1 MQEVIQV
8 NVLSRDDDE
17 EIKIYELESLINTA
31 GGKPVAFVSQV
42 VTKVNPRFY
51 IGKGKLEE
59 IRELAEN
66 LEVKTVIF
74 DVELSPSQLYNLEE
88 ELKLKVV
95 DWTSLILDIFAQ
107 RAHTREARLK
117 IKLAQ
122 LKYQLPR
129 INKWFSYLSR
139 QAGGIGTRGPGETML
154 ETDRRAIVRDIK
166 SLEKSLKDI
175 EKTKVTNRKSR
186 ESSFNISLVGYTNAG
201 KSTILNG
208 MMNLFGSEKFV
219 YSDDLLFAT
228 LDTSTRR
235 LDFSNTKVTLTDT
248 VGFIDNL
255 SKELNDSFLTTLE
268 EIKFADMLLIVI
280 NSSSNIEGQI
290 KTIENSLDEINLE
303 GKEII
308 YVFNKIDLV
317 DDLTAVN
324 LYKRDYERIFISAH
338 EDKDLIRLKD
348 EIVKVIKEDYTR
360 VKMHISFSEGAVLD
374 YMMTNYDILETEY
387 DSDGTNITFE
397 INKEDYAKFN
407 KYIIRWL
414 QNNRRGQNF
423 RIWSWKV
430 CIHN

>member
-8 NVLSRDDDE
+8 NVLGKDDDE

-31 GGKPVAFVSQV
+31 GGKSVAFVSQV

-59 IRELAEN
+59 IRDLADK
-66 LEVKTVIF
+66 LEVKTIIF
-74 DVELSPSQLYNLEE
+74 DVELSASQLYNLEE

-107 RAHTREARLK
+107 RAHTKEARLK

-129 INKWFSYLSR
+129 INKWFAYLSR

-154 ETDRRAIVRDIK
+154 ETDRRAIERDIR
-166 SLEKSLKDI
+166 SLEKALKDV
-175 EKTKVTNRKSR
+175 EKTKRLNRKSR
-186 ESSFNISLVGYTNAG
+186 DSTYNISLVGYTNAG

-208 MMNLFGSEKFV
+208 MMKLFGSEKYV

-280 NSSSNIEGQI
+280 DSSNNIEGQI
-290 KTIENSLDEINLE
+290 STIDRSLSEIE
-303 GKEII
+303 MDDKEII
-308 YVFNKIDLV
+308 YVFNKMDRV
-317 DDLTAVN
+317 KDDTAVS
-324 LYKRDYERIFISAH
+324 LYKRDYERIFISA
-338 EDKDLIRLKD
+338 KDDNDLESLKE
-348 EIVKVIKEDYTR
+348 EIVKVIKEDYKQVR
-360 VKMHISFSEGAVLD
+360 MHIPFSKGSVLD
-374 YMMTNYDILETEY
+374 YFMTNYDILKTDY
-387 DSDGTNITFE
+387 DNEGTIIDLE
-397 INKEDYAKFN
+397 ISKGDYGKYESYINK
-407 KYIIRWL
+407 
-414 QNNRRGQNF
+414 
-423 RIWSWKV
+423 
-430 CIHN
+430 

>member
-8 NVLSRDDDE
+8 NVLGKDDDE

-31 GGKPVAFVSQV
+31 GGKSVAFVSQV

-59 IRELAEN
+59 IRDLADK
-66 LEVKTVIF
+66 LEVKTIIF
-74 DVELSPSQLYNLEE
+74 DVELSASQLYNLEE

-107 RAHTREARLK
+107 RAHTKEARLK

-129 INKWFSYLSR
+129 INKWFAYLSR

-154 ETDRRAIVRDIK
+154 ETDRRAIERDIR
-166 SLEKSLKDI
+166 SLEKALKDV
-175 EKTKVTNRKSR
+175 EKTKRLNRKSR
-186 ESSFNISLVGYTNAG
+186 DGTYNISLVGYTNAG

-208 MMNLFGSEKFV
+208 MMKLFGSEKYV

-280 NSSSNIEGQI
+280 DSSNNIEGQI
-290 KTIENSLDEINLE
+290 STIDKSLSEIE
-303 GKEII
+303 MDDKEII
-308 YVFNKIDLV
+308 YVFNKMDRV
-317 DDLTAVN
+317 KDDTAVS
-324 LYKRDYERIFISAH
+324 LYKRDYERIFISA
-338 EDKDLIRLKD
+338 KDDNDLESLKE
-348 EIVKVIKEDYTR
+348 EIVKVIKEDYKQVR
-360 VKMHISFSEGAVLD
+360 MHIPFSKGSVLD
-374 YMMTNYDILETEY
+374 YFMTNYDILKTDY
-387 DSDGTNITFE
+387 DNEGTIIDLE
-397 INKEDYAKFN
+397 ISKGDYGKYESYINK
-407 KYIIRWL
+407 
-414 QNNRRGQNF
+414 
-423 RIWSWKV
+423 
-430 CIHN
+430 

>member
-8 NVLSRDDDE
+8 NVLGKDDDE

-31 GGKPVAFVSQV
+31 GGKSVAFVSQV

-59 IRELAEN
+59 IRDLADK

-74 DVELSPSQLYNLEE
+74 DVELSASQLYNLEE

-107 RAHTREARLK
+107 RAHTKEARLK

-129 INKWFSYLSR
+129 INKWFAYLSR

-154 ETDRRAIVRDIK
+154 ETDRRAIERDIR
-166 SLEKSLKDI
+166 SLEKALKDI
-175 EKTKVTNRKSR
+175 EKTKRLNRKSR
-186 ESSFNISLVGYTNAG
+186 DSTYNISLVGYTNAG

-208 MMNLFGSEKFV
+208 MMKLFGSEKYV

-280 NSSSNIEGQI
+280 DSSNNIEGQI
-290 KTIENSLDEINLE
+290 STIDKSLSEIE
-303 GKEII
+303 MDDKEII
-308 YVFNKIDLV
+308 YVFNKMDKV
-317 DDLTAVN
+317 KDDTAVS
-324 LYKRDYERIFISAH
+324 LYKRDYERIFISA
-338 EDKDLIRLKD
+338 KDDNDLESLKE
-348 EIVKVIKEDYTR
+348 EIVKVIKEDYKQVR
-360 VKMHISFSEGAVLD
+360 MHIPFSKGSVLD
-374 YMMTNYDILETEY
+374 YFMTNYDILKTDY
-387 DSDGTNITFE
+387 DNEGTIIDLE
-397 INKEDYAKFN
+397 ISKGDYGKYESYINK
-407 KYIIRWL
+407 
-414 QNNRRGQNF
+414 
-423 RIWSWKV
+423 
-430 CIHN
+430 

>member
-186 ESSFNISLVGYTNAG
+186 KSSFNISLVGYTNAG

-303 GKEII
+303 EKEII

-317 DDLTAVN
+317 DDMTAVS

-338 EDKDLIRLKD
+338 KNEDLIRLKD

-374 YMMTNYDILETEY
+374 YIMTNYDILETEY

-407 KYIIRWL
+407 KYIIR
-414 QNNRRGQNF
+414 
-423 RIWSWKV
+423 
-430 CIHN
+430 